1 MFRHVVVFTW
11 TDEATAEQRDGAVA
25 ALRRWRED
33 AREFGT
39 LSVGVDAG
47 LAEGNGDVV
56 VVMDLPDRD
65 TYAAYA
71 ADERHQALIREH
83 IRPILGRRCAVQ
95 HEMEAGSDPED
106 VPRPR

>member
-1 MFRHVVVFTW
+1 MFRHVVVFNW

-25 ALRRWRED
+25 ALRQWARD
-33 AREFGT
+33 AERFGT
-39 LSVGVDAG
+39 LTVGVDAG

-56 VVMDLPDRD
+56 VVMDLPDRE

-71 ADERHQALIREH
+71 ADDRHQAMIREH

-95 HEMEAGSDPED
+95 HEL
-106 VPRPR
+106 